1 MRRVSVALGDL
12 RTNEE
17 GLTVKTVYLALATG
31 VSALALA
38 SAANAVEHLTL
49 TEGSG
54 WHYGESHSAAS
65 TSMFNYDAI
74 DGNQFTLTA
83 VITGEDDLSFV
94 DGFVPGDVYSIS
106 IKSVGSVTYKT
117 QFLGPSFFD
126 PIPNLYGG
134 PFGSTFGPAWLDS
147 SYGHLQAQL
156 SPGTYTIT
164 VQDLCG
170 SHGNP
175 ACPGFPAGWGI
186 RLDAV
191 PELST
196 WALMLV
202 GTTGLGAA
210 LRRRRQVAA
219 A

>member
-1 MRRVSVALGDL
+1 
-12 RTNEE
+12 
-17 GLTVKTVYLALATG
+17 
-31 VSALALA
+31 
-38 SAANAVEHLTL
+38 
-49 TEGSG
+49 
-54 WHYGESHSAAS
+54 
-65 TSMFNYDAI
+65 MFNYDAI

-83 VITGEDDLSFV
+83 VITGDDDLSFV
-94 DGFVPGDVYSIS
+94 DGYLFPETSIPS
-106 IKSVGSVTYKT
+106 RSSRSASVTYKT
-117 QFLGPSFFD
+117 QFLGPTFFD
-126 PIPNLYGG
+126 PINEPERVVRSVRPSARL
-134 PFGSTFGPAWLDS
+134 GSIAPTVTFKPS
-147 SYGHLQAQL
+147 CRQ
-156 SPGTYTIT
+156 GTYTIT